1 MNRSVP
7 NSVPPSLKIC
17 RIKHEKIMLSKKVEA
32 KLNEQ
37 IQKEDYSSQLYLA
50 MASWAENRGYEGITR
65 WLYAQ
70 AEEERMHML
79 RLVRYVNE
87 RDGVAL
93 IPGLDQ
99 PPTDFGDVFKMFD
112 MVLEHEKYI
121 SASIN
126 EIVAVCNEEKDFTTH
141 NWVQWFVTEQIEEEA
156 SVKAIIDKLRLA
168 GESNLYMFDQ
178 DIMSM
183 REEEGE
189 EEEG

>member
-1 MNRSVP
+1 
-7 NSVPPSLKIC
+7 
-17 RIKHEKIMLSKKVEA
+17 MLPKKVEA

-50 MASWAENRGYEGITR
+50 MASWAENRGYEGITE

-99 PPTDFGDVFKMFD
+99 PPTDFGNVFKMFD
-112 MVLEHEKYI
+112 KVLEHEKFI

-141 NWVQWFVTEQIEEEA
+141 NWIQWFVNEQIEEEA
-156 SVKAIIDKLRLA
+156 SAKAIIDRLKLA
-168 GESNLYMFDQ
+168 GENNLYLFDQ
-178 DIMSM
+178 DIMAM
-183 REEEGE
+183 RGGGGGEAEG
-189 EEEG
+189 